1 MPRRTTGNLLPL
13 DPEIE
18 RTCRQNRKQVKLG
31 KQPTTSTTPRP
42 SLTQNRQPRRQVT
55 PPVIPT
61 PPTPP
66 PRVIEPVI
74 MAEQDRSIRA
84 RLNRRTGARASC
96 VVIPAGDANMEI
108 TPAFINMITNGYTF
122 SGASSEDPHEHLR
135 RFASICDTMKSPTV
149 SDDAIRLRMFS
160 FSLLGN
166 ASHWF
171 QNLTPH
177 SITTWGQ
184 LEKVFLDKYF
194 PPALAMKRQEEIVTF
209 KQADDESLTEAWERY
224 KGLLMRCPSHG
235 LEDWNVIIILF
246 NGIRREFRDALNNA
260 SRNGFTRMEAPAAY
274 ELVEKICSEATEWGS
289 ETSIRRRGGL
299 HEIDRVASLEA
310 KIDAKLDS
318 KFDALERRLAKIAL
332 GRQEEVASCEL
343 CEGPHHRDMCPLG
356 AAQLEDIQYINNPRS
371 QGQGGMYSNTYNP
384 QWRHHPNMSWSNNN
398 PAGVRNI
405 PPPGFQQQQPQP
417 EKKPQLEELI
427 LAHMQKTDNNF
438 KGLDQ
443 FVTQQLAINNNL
455 QSSMLAME
463 RQMGQMAQTL
473 ADMQGRIPGTLPAN
487 TERNPK
493 DAMVVAV
500 TLRSGKALEDP
511 SSSKKAPEAEE
522 EAPGERSCAENE
534 ESALHRQN
542 ESGLPVQKHA
552 ARVPQKVEKLKNEE
566 VKPYE
571 PPAPFPQR
579 LMKPMEDPNFKKFV
593 NIFKQLHINIPLAEA
608 LEQMPTYAKFLRELL
623 TKKRK
628 WADLEKVTLTSECSA
643 VIQNKL
649 PEKRDDPG
657 SFTIP
662 CVIGGTEF
670 NKSLCDLGAG
680 INLMP
685 YSVYKKLGLGDVLKP
700 TRITLQLADRSVK
713 IPKGVVENVLVKVG
727 KFILPTD
734 FVILEMEDD
743 RGVPLILG
751 RPFLATDDALI
762 DVGRG
767 KLTFRVGKEEEIFN
781 VFQVDHNHD
790 EFESEARERK
800 NPSSCDSGPSE
811 ELSPILSAQIL
822 KSKQGQKSLPGH
834 LKYRYLGK
842 DFNIPVI
849 IPSSLTLKQ
858 EEYLLEALQYH
869 LRLTKGSNMPAKK
882 VIPNFRTP
890 GPAEVT
896 HMLDG
901 GYAFYHC
908 SGGYSGYLSI
918 PIG

>member
-1 MPRRTTGNLLPL
+1 MPRRTTRDLLPL
-13 DPEIE
+13 DLEIE
-18 RTCRQNRKQVKLG
+18 KTCRLNRKQVKLG
-31 KQPTTSTTPRP
+31 KQPTTTPRP
-42 SLTQNRQPRRQVT
+42 SLTQRGQASS
-55 PPVIPT
+55 PVV
-61 PPTPP
+61 PTPP
-66 PRVIEPVI
+66 PTPHIIEPVI

-122 SGASSEDPHEHLR
+122 SGASTEDPHEHLR

-171 QNLTPH
+171 QNLTPR

-184 LEKVFLDKYF
+184 LEKTFLDKYF
-194 PPALAMKRQEEIVTF
+194 PPAKAMKRQEEIVTF
-209 KQADDESLTEAWERY
+209 KQAEDESLTEAWERY
-224 KGLLMRCPSHG
+224 KELLMRCPSHG
-235 LEDWNVIIILF
+235 LEDWNVISIFF
-246 NGIRREFRDALNNA
+246 NGIRRQFRDALNNA
-260 SRNGFTRMEAPAAY
+260 SRNGFTRMEAPEAY
-274 ELVEKICSEATEWGS
+274 ELVEKICSEDTEWGS
-289 ETSIRRRGGL
+289 ETGIRRRGGL

-318 KFDALERRLAKIAL
+318 KFDALERRLAKLAL
-332 GRQEEVASCEL
+332 GRQEEVAYCEL
-343 CEGPHHRDMCPLG
+343 CEGAHHRDLCPLV
-356 AAQLEDIQYINNPRS
+356 ADQVEDVHYMNNQRN

-384 QWRHHPNMSWSNNN
+384 QWRNHLNFSWANNN
-398 PAGVRNI
+398 PTGVRNI
-405 PPPGFQQQQPQP
+405 SPPGFQQQQPQP

-511 SSSKKAPEAEE
+511 SSSKKASEAEE
-522 EAPGERSCAENE
+522 EAPGERSCVENE

-542 ESGLPVQKHA
+542 ESSLPVQKHA
-552 ARVPQKVEKLKNEE
+552 ARVPQKMEKLKNEE
-566 VKPYE
+566 IKPYE

-662 CVIGGTEF
+662 CVIGGREF
-670 NKSLCDLGAG
+670 DKSLCDLGAG
-680 INLMP
+680 INLMS

-713 IPKGVVENVLVKVG
+713 IPKGVMENVLVKVG
-727 KFILPTD
+727 KFILPID

-751 RPFLATDDALI
+751 RPFLATGDALI

-790 EFESEARERK
+790 EFESGARERK
-800 NPSSCDSGPSE
+800 NPFSCDSGPSE
-811 ELSPILSAQIL
+811 ELSLILSAQIL

-842 DFNIPVI
+842 DFNLPVI

-890 GPAEVT
+890 GPAKVT

-908 SGGYSGYLSI
+908 SGGYAGYLSI

>member
-1 MPRRTTGNLLPL
+1 MPRRTTRDLLPL
-13 DPEIE
+13 DLEIE
-18 RTCRQNRKQVKLG
+18 KTCRLNRKQVKLG
-31 KQPTTSTTPRP
+31 KQPTTTPRP
-42 SLTQNRQPRRQVT
+42 SLTQRGQASS
-55 PPVIPT
+55 PVV
-61 PPTPP
+61 PTPP
-66 PRVIEPVI
+66 PPPRDIEPVI
-74 MAEQDRSIRA
+74 MADEDRSIRA

-96 VVIPAGDANMEI
+96 VFIPAGDATMEI

-122 SGASSEDPHEHLR
+122 SGASNEDPHEHLR

-171 QNLTPH
+171 QNLTPR
-177 SITTWGQ
+177 SITTWSQ

-235 LEDWNVIIILF
+235 LEDWNVIIIFF

-260 SRNGFTRMEAPAAY
+260 SRNGFTRMEAPEAY
-274 ELVEKICSEATEWGS
+274 ELVEKICSEDTEWGS
-289 ETSIRRRGGL
+289 ETGIRRRGGL

-318 KFDALERRLAKIAL
+318 KFDALERRLAKMAL
-332 GRQEEVASCEL
+332 GRQEEVAFCEL
-343 CEGPHHRDMCPLG
+343 CEGVHHRDLCPLV
-356 AAQLEDIQYINNPRS
+356 ADQLEDVHYINNQRN

-384 QWRHHPNMSWSNNN
+384 QWRKHPNFSWANNN
-398 PAGVRNI
+398 PTGVRNI
-405 PPPGFQQQQPQP
+405 PPPGFQQQKPQP

-473 ADMQGRIPGTLPAN
+473 ADMKARIPGTLPAN
-487 TERNPK
+487 TERNSK

-522 EAPGERSCAENE
+522 EASGERSCAENE

-542 ESGLPVQKHA
+542 ESSLPVQKHA

-593 NIFKQLHINIPLAEA
+593 NIFKPLQINIPLAEA

-743 RGVPLILG
+743 RGVPLILD
-751 RPFLATDDALI
+751 RPFLATGDALI

-822 KSKQGQKSLPGH
+822 KSRQGQKSLPGH

-869 LRLTKGSNMPAKK
+869 LRLTKGSNMSAKK

-908 SGGYSGYLSI
+908 SGGYAGYLSI

>member
-1 MPRRTTGNLLPL
+1 MPRRTIDNLLPL
-13 DPEIE
+13 DPEIK

-42 SLTQNRQPRRQVT
+42 SLTKNRQQT
-55 PPVIPT
+55 GQASSPVV
-61 PPTPP
+61 PTPP
-66 PRVIEPVI
+66 PPRDIEPVI
-74 MAEQDRSIRA
+74 MADEDRSIRA
-84 RLNRRTGARASC
+84 RLNGRTGARASC

-122 SGASSEDPHEHLR
+122 SAASTEDHHEHLR

-171 QNLTPH
+171 QNLTPR
-177 SITTWGQ
+177 SITTWGH
-184 LEKVFLDKYF
+184 
-194 PPALAMKRQEEIVTF
+194 ALAMKRQEDIVTF
-209 KQADDESLTEAWERY
+209 KQADDESLTKAWERY

-235 LEDWNVIIILF
+235 LEDWNVIIIFF
-246 NGIRREFRDALNNA
+246 NGIRREFWDALNNA

-299 HEIDRVASLEA
+299 YEIDRVASLEA
-310 KIDAKLDS
+310 KVDAKLDS

-332 GRQEEVASCEL
+332 GRQEEVVSCEL
-343 CEGPHHRDMCPLG
+343 CEGPHHMDMCPLG
-356 AAQLEDIQYINNPRS
+356 AAQLEDVQYINNPRS

-443 FVTQQLAINNNL
+443 FVTQQLAIKNNM

-463 RQMGQMAQTL
+463 RQIGQMAQTL
-473 ADMQGRIPGTLPAN
+473 ADIQGRIPWTLPAN

-493 DAMVVAV
+493 DAMVVDV

-511 SSSKKAPEAEE
+511 KSSRKSTKSEKEGVAEVE
-522 EAPGERSCAENE
+522 DE
-534 ESALHRQN
+534 ESAKAEKSDLHRQTACN
-542 ESGLPVQKHA
+542 LPVHEHA
-552 ARVPQKVEKLKNEE
+552 ARATPKVEKLKKEE
-566 VKPYE
+566 VKSYE

-593 NIFKQLHINIPLAEA
+593 NIFKQIHINIPLAEA

-628 WADLEKVTLTSECSA
+628 WADLEKVTLTSECND

-670 NKSLCDLGAG
+670 DKSLCDLGAG

-700 TRITLQLADRSVK
+700 TRVTLQLADRSVK

-727 KFILPTD
+727 KFILLTY
-734 FVILEMEDD
+734 FVILEMEED

-751 RPFLATDDALI
+751 RPFLATGDALI
-762 DVGRG
+762 NVGRG

-781 VFQVDHNHD
+781 VFQVHHNHD
-790 EFESEARERK
+790 AFDDFESGSRERK
-800 NPSSCDSGPSE
+800 NSSSYDSGPSE

-842 DFNIPVI
+842 DFNLHVI

>member
-1 MPRRTTGNLLPL
+1 
-13 DPEIE
+13 
-18 RTCRQNRKQVKLG
+18 
-31 KQPTTSTTPRP
+31 
-42 SLTQNRQPRRQVT
+42 
-55 PPVIPT
+55 
-61 PPTPP
+61 
-66 PRVIEPVI
+66 
-74 MAEQDRSIRA
+74 
-84 RLNRRTGARASC
+84 
-96 VVIPAGDANMEI
+96 
-108 TPAFINMITNGYTF
+108 
-122 SGASSEDPHEHLR
+122 
-135 RFASICDTMKSPTV
+135 
-149 SDDAIRLRMFS
+149 
-160 FSLLGN
+160 
-166 ASHWF
+166 
-171 QNLTPH
+171 
-177 SITTWGQ
+177 
-184 LEKVFLDKYF
+184 
-194 PPALAMKRQEEIVTF
+194 
-209 KQADDESLTEAWERY
+209 
-224 KGLLMRCPSHG
+224 
-235 LEDWNVIIILF
+235 
-246 NGIRREFRDALNNA
+246 
-260 SRNGFTRMEAPAAY
+260 MEAPEAY
-274 ELVEKICSEATEWGS
+274 ELVEKICSEDTEWGT
-289 ETSIRRRGGL
+289 ETGIRRRGGL

-318 KFDALERRLAKIAL
+318 KFDALERRLAKLAL
-332 GRQEEVASCEL
+332 GRQEEVAYCEL
-343 CEGPHHRDMCPLG
+343 CEDAHHRDLCPLVDD
-356 AAQLEDIQYINNPRS
+356 QVEDVHYINNQRN

-384 QWRHHPNMSWSNNN
+384 QWRKHPNFSWANNN
-398 PAGVRNI
+398 PNGARNI
-405 PPPGFQQQQPQP
+405 PPPGMQKQQPPPQP
-417 EKKPQLEELI
+417 EKKPQLEELL
-427 LAHMQKTDNNF
+427 LAHMQKTDNNL

-463 RQMGQMAQTL
+463 RQIGQMAQTL

-511 SSSKKAPEAEE
+511 SSSKKAPEAED

-542 ESGLPVQKHA
+542 ESSLPVQKHA

-593 NIFKQLHINIPLAEA
+593 NIFKQLQINIPLAET
-608 LEQMPTYAKFLRELL
+608 LEQMPIYAKFLRELL

-670 NKSLCDLGAG
+670 NKSLCDLGAR

-685 YSVYKKLGLGDVLKP
+685 YSVYKKLGLGDVLKH

-751 RPFLATDDALI
+751 RPFLATGDALI

-790 EFESEARERK
+790 ACDDFESGSRERK
-800 NPSSCDSGPSE
+800 NSSSCDSGPSE
-811 ELSPILSAQIL
+811 ELSPIISAQIL

-842 DFNIPVI
+842 DFNLPVI
-849 IPSSLTLKQ
+849 IPSSLTLKH

-869 LRLTKGSNMPAKK
+869 LRLTKGSNMQAKK

-908 SGGYSGYLSI
+908 SGGYAGYLSI

>member
-1 MPRRTTGNLLPL
+1 MPRRTTGDLLPL
-13 DPEIE
+13 DLEIE
-18 RTCRQNRKQVKLG
+18 KTCRQNRKQVKLG
-31 KQPTTSTTPRP
+31 KQPTTTTRP
-42 SLTQNRQPRRQVT
+42 SLTQRGQASS
-55 PPVIPT
+55 PVV
-61 PPTPP
+61 PTPP
-66 PRVIEPVI
+66 P
-74 MAEQDRSIRA
+74 
-84 RLNRRTGARASC
+84 
-96 VVIPAGDANMEI
+96 
-108 TPAFINMITNGYTF
+108 
-122 SGASSEDPHEHLR
+122 H
-135 RFASICDTMKSPTV
+135 
-149 SDDAIRLRMFS
+149 
-160 FSLLGN
+160 
-166 ASHWF
+166 
-171 QNLTPH
+171 
-177 SITTWGQ
+177 
-184 LEKVFLDKYF
+184 
-194 PPALAMKRQEEIVTF
+194 
-209 KQADDESLTEAWERY
+209 
-224 KGLLMRCPSHG
+224 
-235 LEDWNVIIILF
+235 
-246 NGIRREFRDALNNA
+246 
-260 SRNGFTRMEAPAAY
+260 
-274 ELVEKICSEATEWGS
+274 
-289 ETSIRRRGGL
+289 
-299 HEIDRVASLEA
+299 
-310 KIDAKLDS
+310 
-318 KFDALERRLAKIAL
+318 
-332 GRQEEVASCEL
+332 
-343 CEGPHHRDMCPLG
+343 
-356 AAQLEDIQYINNPRS
+356 
-371 QGQGGMYSNTYNP
+371 
-384 QWRHHPNMSWSNNN
+384 
-398 PAGVRNI
+398 
-405 PPPGFQQQQPQP
+405 
-417 EKKPQLEELI
+417 
-427 LAHMQKTDNNF
+427 
-438 KGLDQ
+438 
-443 FVTQQLAINNNL
+443 TQQLAINNNL

-511 SSSKKAPEAEE
+511 SSSKKVPEAEE

-542 ESGLPVQKHA
+542 ESSLPVQKHA

-593 NIFKQLHINIPLAEA
+593 NIFKQLQINIPLAEA

-751 RPFLATDDALI
+751 RPFLATGDALI

-790 EFESEARERK
+790 EFESGARERE
-800 NPSSCDSGPSE
+800 NSSSCDSGPPK
-811 ELSPILSAQIL
+811 ELSHVLAVESL
-822 KSKQGQKSLPGH
+822 KSKQGQKSLPGY

-842 DFNIPVI
+842 DFNLPVI
-849 IPSSLTLKQ
+849 IPSSLTSKQ

-882 VIPNFRTP
+882 VVPNFRTP

-901 GYAFYHC
+901 GYAFNHC
-908 SGGYSGYLSI
+908 SGGYAG
-918 PIG
+918 

>member
-1 MPRRTTGNLLPL
+1 MPRSATGDLLPL

-18 RTCRQNRKQVKLG
+18 KTCRQNRKQVKLG
-31 KQPTTSTTPRP
+31 KQPTTTPRP
-42 SLTQNRQPRRQVT
+42 SLTHSRRQRGQASSPVVHT
-55 PPVIPT
+55 PL
-61 PPTPP
+61 TPP
-66 PRVIEPVI
+66 PCEIEPVI

-122 SGASSEDPHEHLR
+122 SGASTEDPHEHLH
-135 RFASICDTMKSPTV
+135 RFANICDTMKSPVV

-171 QNLTPH
+171 QNLTPR

-184 LEKVFLDKYF
+184 LEKTFLDKYF
-194 PPALAMKRQEEIVTF
+194 PPAKAMKRQEEIVTF
-209 KQADDESLTEAWERY
+209 KQAENESLTEAWERY
-224 KGLLMRCPSHG
+224 KELLMRCPSHG
-235 LEDWNVIIILF
+235 LEDWNVISIFF
-246 NGIRREFRDALNNA
+246 NGIRRQFRDALNNA
-260 SRNGFTRMEAPAAY
+260 SRNGFTRMEAPEAY
-274 ELVEKICSEATEWGS
+274 ELVEKICSEDTEWGS
-289 ETSIRRRGGL
+289 ETGIRRRGGL

-318 KFDALERRLAKIAL
+318 KFDALERRLAKLAL
-332 GRQEEVASCEL
+332 GRQEEVSYCEL
-343 CEGPHHRDMCPLG
+343 CEGAHHRDLCPLV
-356 AAQLEDIQYINNPRS
+356 ADQVEDVHYINNQRN
-371 QGQGGMYSNTYNP
+371 QGQAGMYSNTYNP
-384 QWRHHPNMSWSNNN
+384 QWRKHPNFSWANNN
-398 PAGVRNI
+398 PNGARNI
-405 PPPGFQQQQPQP
+405 PPPGMQKQQPPPQP
-417 EKKPQLEELI
+417 EKKPQLEELL
-427 LAHMQKTDNNF
+427 LAHMQKTDNNL

-463 RQMGQMAQTL
+463 RQIGQMAQTL

-534 ESALHRQN
+534 ESTLHRQN
-542 ESGLPVQKHA
+542 ESILPVQKHA

-571 PPAPFPQR
+571 PPASFPQR

-628 WADLEKVTLTSECSA
+628 WADLDKVTLTSECSA

-734 FVILEMEDD
+734 FVILEMEEDQ
-743 RGVPLILG
+743 GVPLILG
-751 RPFLATDDALI
+751 RPFLATGDALI

-781 VFQVDHNHD
+781 VFQVDHNHE
-790 EFESEARERK
+790 EFESGARERK
-800 NPSSCDSGPSE
+800 NPFSCDSGPSE

-842 DFNIPVI
+842 DFNLPVI

-858 EEYLLEALQYH
+858 EEYVLEALQYH

-908 SGGYSGYLSI
+908 SGGYAGYLSI

>member
-1 MPRRTTGNLLPL
+1 
-13 DPEIE
+13 
-18 RTCRQNRKQVKLG
+18 
-31 KQPTTSTTPRP
+31 
-42 SLTQNRQPRRQVT
+42 
-55 PPVIPT
+55 
-61 PPTPP
+61 
-66 PRVIEPVI
+66 
-74 MAEQDRSIRA
+74 
-84 RLNRRTGARASC
+84 
-96 VVIPAGDANMEI
+96 
-108 TPAFINMITNGYTF
+108 
-122 SGASSEDPHEHLR
+122 
-135 RFASICDTMKSPTV
+135 
-149 SDDAIRLRMFS
+149 
-160 FSLLGN
+160 
-166 ASHWF
+166 
-171 QNLTPH
+171 
-177 SITTWGQ
+177 
-184 LEKVFLDKYF
+184 
-194 PPALAMKRQEEIVTF
+194 
-209 KQADDESLTEAWERY
+209 
-224 KGLLMRCPSHG
+224 
-235 LEDWNVIIILF
+235 
-246 NGIRREFRDALNNA
+246 
-260 SRNGFTRMEAPAAY
+260 
-274 ELVEKICSEATEWGS
+274 
-289 ETSIRRRGGL
+289 
-299 HEIDRVASLEA
+299 
-310 KIDAKLDS
+310 
-318 KFDALERRLAKIAL
+318 
-332 GRQEEVASCEL
+332 
-343 CEGPHHRDMCPLG
+343 
-356 AAQLEDIQYINNPRS
+356 
-371 QGQGGMYSNTYNP
+371 
-384 QWRHHPNMSWSNNN
+384 
-398 PAGVRNI
+398 
-405 PPPGFQQQQPQP
+405 
-417 EKKPQLEELI
+417 
-427 LAHMQKTDNNF
+427 
-438 KGLDQ
+438 
-443 FVTQQLAINNNL
+443 
-455 QSSMLAME
+455 
-463 RQMGQMAQTL
+463 
-473 ADMQGRIPGTLPAN
+473 
-487 TERNPK
+487 
-493 DAMVVAV
+493 
-500 TLRSGKALEDP
+500 
-511 SSSKKAPEAEE
+511 
-522 EAPGERSCAENE
+522 
-534 ESALHRQN
+534 
-542 ESGLPVQKHA
+542 
-552 ARVPQKVEKLKNEE
+552 
-566 VKPYE
+566 
-571 PPAPFPQR
+571 
-579 LMKPMEDPNFKKFV
+579 MEDPNFKKFV
-593 NIFKQLHINIPLAEA
+593 NIFKQLQINIPLAEA

-628 WADLEKVTLTSECSA
+628 WADLEKVTLTSECSD

-751 RPFLATDDALI
+751 RPFLATGDALI

-811 ELSPILSAQIL
+811 ELSPIISAQIL

-869 LRLTKGSNMPAKK
+869 LRLTKGSNMSAKK
-882 VIPNFRTP
+882 VIPNFCTP

-908 SGGYSGYLSI
+908 SGGYAGYLSI

>member
-1 MPRRTTGNLLPL
+1 
-13 DPEIE
+13 
-18 RTCRQNRKQVKLG
+18 
-31 KQPTTSTTPRP
+31 
-42 SLTQNRQPRRQVT
+42 
-55 PPVIPT
+55 
-61 PPTPP
+61 
-66 PRVIEPVI
+66 
-74 MAEQDRSIRA
+74 
-84 RLNRRTGARASC
+84 
-96 VVIPAGDANMEI
+96 
-108 TPAFINMITNGYTF
+108 
-122 SGASSEDPHEHLR
+122 
-135 RFASICDTMKSPTV
+135 
-149 SDDAIRLRMFS
+149 
-160 FSLLGN
+160 
-166 ASHWF
+166 
-171 QNLTPH
+171 
-177 SITTWGQ
+177 
-184 LEKVFLDKYF
+184 
-194 PPALAMKRQEEIVTF
+194 MKRQEEIVTF

-235 LEDWNVIIILF
+235 LEDWNVIIIFF

-260 SRNGFTRMEAPAAY
+260 SLNGFTRMEAPAAY

-332 GRQEEVASCEL
+332 GRQEEVVSCEL

-356 AAQLEDIQYINNPRS
+356 AAQLEDVQYINNPRS

-398 PAGVRNI
+398 PAGVLNI

-443 FVTQQLAINNNL
+443 FFTQQLAINNNM

-463 RQMGQMAQTL
+463 RQIGQMAQTL
-473 ADMQGRIPGTLPAN
+473 ADIQGRIPGTLPAN

-511 SSSKKAPEAEE
+511 QSPRKSTKSEKEGVTEV
-522 EAPGERSCAENE
+522 ENE
-534 ESALHRQN
+534 ESAKAEKSDLHRQTACN
-542 ESGLPVQKHA
+542 LPVHEHS
-552 ARVPQKVEKLKNEE
+552 ARVPQKVEKLRKEE

-571 PPAPFPQR
+571 PPTPFPQR

-623 TKKRK
+623 TKKCK

-662 CVIGGTEF
+662 CAIRGREF
-670 NKSLCDLGAG
+670 GKSLCDLGAG

-685 YSVYKKLGLGDVLKP
+685 YSVYKKMGLGDVLKP

-734 FVILEMEDD
+734 FVILEMEEDQ
-743 RGVPLILG
+743 GVPLILG
-751 RPFLATDDALI
+751 RPFLATGDALI

-790 EFESEARERK
+790 AFDDFESGARERE
-800 NPSSCDSGPSE
+800 NSSSCDSGPPK
-811 ELSPILSAQIL
+811 ELSHVLAAESL
-822 KSKQGQKSLPGH
+822 KSKQGQKSLPGY
-834 LKYRYLGK
+834 LEYRYLGK
-842 DFNIPVI
+842 DFNLPVI
-849 IPSSLTLKQ
+849 IPSSLTSKQ

-908 SGGYSGYLSI
+908 SGGYSGYLSMNVRLRKLNKRFLGGN
-918 PIG
+918 PR